1 MTKDM
6 FRVPSWLDNMA
17 KTEWKRVRE
26 IIDLSS
32 FTEMDLKALEAYC
45 QAYAK
50 WKRCEMTLMKEGYT
64 FETPKGY
71 VQQRPEVSISNNAL
85 SDMHSI
91 AKELGFT
98 PASRI
103 RMDKNKGEG
112 SGGSGGGAKNG
123 NRTDPEMENMIS

>member
-1 MTKDM
+1 MTKNI

-26 IIDLSS
+26 IIDLST

-64 FETPKGY
+64 FETQKGY

-85 SDMHSI
+85 SDMQSI

-103 RMDKNKGEG
+103 RMDKNRGEG
-112 SGGSGGGAKNG
+112 AGGGGKSGGHG
-123 NRTDPEMENMIS
+123 NKTDPEMEDMIR